1 MYLALDSVSKFKAFW
16 HHPLKWTF
24 LRIVYTQRK
33 YGLVKGTGDNN
44 VGVRDTQQHILI
56 CKVYAKFRK
65 GKDLSYDKDLVE
77 YFGNVLRSE

>member
-1 MYLALDSVSKFKAFW
+1 M
-16 HHPLKWTF
+16 
-24 LRIVYTQRK
+24 
-33 YGLVKGTGDNN
+33 KGTGDNN